1 MRVFLDTNVL
11 VSAFATRGLCAE
23 LFEVVLLEHELVIG
37 RQVLEELGKALRSK
51 LKLPAARAKEIV
63 DFVAG
68 EASRLIDDADAA
80 DAGVDAAD
88 ARVLGEA
95 LAAGAAVIVTGDT
108 ALLELRTIGG
118 IEIASPRRFW
128 EVLRQLPDAAT

>member
-23 LFEVVLLEHELVIG
+23 LLEVVLLDHELVIG
-37 RQVLEELGKALRSK
+37 RQVLDELGKALRSK

-63 DFVAG
+63 EFVAG
-68 EASRLIDDADAA
+68 EAAQVLDDAAPADAGADAA
-80 DAGVDAAD
+80 G

-95 LAAGAAVIVTGDT
+95 LAARAAVIVTGD
-108 ALLELRTIGG
+108 AAVLRLRAIGG

-128 EVLRQLPDAAT
+128 EILRQSPNSPG